1 MAEPSDYPCS
11 SSSEDDEYSD
21 PLEVAAS
28 AGARLSTPEKVS
40 ISRKRKVQT
49 NPAEKKSNVRGS
61 VDPNVSAWER
71 VNEFKDQCLT
81 TVSGNL
87 RCDACR
93 ETLSKKKSSVKKHVL
108 SIKHIK
114 ALENIKKSKKKDPNI
129 KDLLAKTSGGAKG
142 FTLPEDMRL
151 YRYELVET
159 LLKAG
164 IPLFKVD
171 SLRPF
176 LEKYCH
182 RLTSRNH
189 LAEFIPMIRQ
199 KEIDFVKSEIAANSA
214 FSVIFDGTPDLEKRW
229 QLSFA
234 SLTKIGTYGRGFS
247 N

>member
-28 AGARLSTPEKVS
+28 AGARLSTPEKAS
-40 ISRKRKVQT
+40 ISRKRKVRT
-49 NPAEKKSNVRGS
+49 NPAEKKRNVRGS
-61 VDPNVSAWER
+61 VDPNVSAWDR
-71 VNEFKDQCLT
+71 VDEFKDQGLT

-182 RLTSRNH
+182 RLTSQNH
-189 LAEFIPMIRQ
+189 LAEFISMIRQ
-199 KEIDFVKSEIAANSA
+199 KEIEFCEIRNSCQQC
-214 FSVIFDGTPDLEKRW
+214 FFCDL
-229 QLSFA
+229 
-234 SLTKIGTYGRGFS
+234 
-247 N
+247 

>member
-1 MAEPSDYPCS
+1 M
-11 SSSEDDEYSD
+11 
-21 PLEVAAS
+21 
-28 AGARLSTPEKVS
+28 K
-40 ISRKRKVQT
+40 T
-49 NPAEKKSNVRGS
+49 NPAKKKRNVRGS
-61 VDPNVSAWER
+61 VDPNVSAWDR
-71 VNEFKDQCLT
+71 VNEFKDQGLT

-114 ALENIKKSKKKDPNI
+114 ALENIQKSKKKDPNI

-142 FTLPEDMRL
+142 STLLEDM
-151 YRYELVET
+151 ET

-164 IPLFKVD
+164 IRIPLFKVD
-171 SLRPF
+171 RLRPF

-214 FSVIFDGTPDLEKRW
+214 FSAIFDGTPDLEKRW

-234 SLTKIGTYGRGFS
+234 SLTKIGIYSRGFS